1 MESGQFC
8 PQSSTL
14 FRFRDPEISELAEAA
29 ELPEGKASSLCGK
42 SVIPAK
48 AGIATPKTLTTR
60 SVQHLQGR
68 VAILAQ
74 TAEDLS
80 EPFLKAI
87 IERFKHLQ
95 GFLKPA
101 QITQQI
107 YP

>member
-1 MESGQFC
+1 MLTKLMESGQFC

-42 SVIPAK
+42 SEF
-48 AGIATPKTLTTR
+48 ATPKTLTTR